1 MRRPVPAGGRV
12 VVKIGSSSL
21 VGPDAGID
29 RAAIERVAGQIADSW
44 DAGLPTVLVTSGAVA
59 AGLGPL
65 GFESRPTDVAS
76 LQTAAAV
83 GQGLLMHSYAEAFA
97 ARGRV
102 AGQVLLTRDVLAN
115 RDQYLYARQTLD
127 RMLQEGVVP
136 VVNENDTIAIDGVRF
151 GDNDRLAAIVSH
163 LVGASLLV
171 LLTDTEGL
179 FSSDPRLGEAE
190 FLAAVDHADER
201 LDRLHGSGPLGSGGV
216 ATKVQA
222 ARIAAFSQIPT
233 IIASADASLRD
244 LMEGEDV
251 GTWVEPRKVSLPAR
265 KLWIAFCQPVGGRVT
280 IDEGAVQAL
289 VERGTSLLP
298 VGVVAVDGKFSAGE
312 TVDVVGPDRQVI
324 GRGLARMP
332 ATTVRERMGRR
343 GGDEVIHRDELAVF
357 AS

>member
-1 MRRPVPAGGRV
+1 MRRPVPPDGRV

-29 RAAIERVAGQIADSW
+29 RTAIERIAGQVADLW
-44 DAGLPTVLVTSGAVA
+44 EAGLPTVLVTSGAVA
-59 AGLGPL
+59 AGLAPL
-65 GFESRPTDVAS
+65 GLDARPTDVPS

-97 ARGRV
+97 SRGRV

-127 RMLQEGVVP
+127 RMLTQGVVP

-201 LDRLHGSGPLGSGGV
+201 LDRLHGAGPLGSGGV
-216 ATKVQA
+216 KTKVEA

-244 LMEGEDV
+244 LTSGEPV
-251 GTWVEPRKVSLPAR
+251 GTWWSPGLSPCPPASCGSPSASLCAGSWRSTRVRWRPWSSGAPRCCRWV
-265 KLWIAFCQPVGGRVT
+265 
-280 IDEGAVQAL
+280 
-289 VERGTSLLP
+289 
-298 VGVVAVDGKFSAGE
+298 
-312 TVDVVGPDRQVI
+312 
-324 GRGLARMP
+324 
-332 ATTVRERMGRR
+332 
-343 GGDEVIHRDELAVF
+343 
-357 AS
+357 